1 MLMLTPIPLLIIPL
15 AIYNIIIF
23 LTPGVAWS
31 AHIADITMVSGS
43 VWAITVGDAF
53 LAFSLFVLLFEV
65 LKATRVS
72 SRSIMD
78 HILSILVFVGALVE
92 FLLVPQAA
100 TSIFAL
106 LVGIMLLDV
115 ITGFSVAIRV
125 AQRDVA
131 LTPASGG

>member
-1 MLMLTPIPLLIIPL
+1 MLTPIPLLIIPL
-15 AIYNIIIF
+15 AVYNIIIF

-31 AHIADITMVSGS
+31 TIVANIAMMSGS
-43 VWAITVGDAF
+43 SWSITVGDVF
-53 LAFSLFVLLFEV
+53 IGFSLFVLLFEI

-72 SRSIMD
+72 SRSIID

-100 TSIFAL
+100 TSVFAL

-115 ITGFSVAIRV
+115 ITGFSVSIRV

-131 LTPASGG
+131 LTPPSG

>member
-1 MLMLTPIPLLIIPL
+1 MLTPIPLLIVPL

-23 LTPGVAWS
+23 LTPGVAWA
-31 AHIADITMVSGS
+31 AHIADIAMMSGS
-43 VWAITVGDAF
+43 IWTITVGDGF
-53 LAFSLFVLLFEV
+53 LAFTLLVFLFEV

-72 SRSIMD
+72 SRSIVD
-78 HILSILVFVGALVE
+78 HILSVLVFVGALVE

-106 LVGIMLLDV
+106 LMGIMLLDV
-115 ITGFSVAIRV
+115 ITGFSVSIRV

-131 LTPASGG
+131 LSPASGG

>member
-1 MLMLTPIPLLIIPL
+1 MLTPIPLLIIPL

-92 FLLVPQAA
+92 FLL
-100 TSIFAL
+100 
-106 LVGIMLLDV
+106 DV

>member
-1 MLMLTPIPLLIIPL
+1 MLTPIPLLIIPL

>member
-1 MLMLTPIPLLIIPL
+1 MLTPIPLLIIPL
-15 AIYNIIIF
+15 AVYNIIIF

-31 AHIADITMVSGS
+31 TPVANIAMMSGS
-43 VWAITVGDAF
+43 SWPITVGDVF
-53 LAFSLFVLLFEV
+53 LGFSLFVFLFEI

-72 SRSIMD
+72 SRSIID

-100 TSIFAL
+100 TSVFAL

-115 ITGFSVAIRV
+115 ITGFSVSIRV

-131 LTPASGG
+131 LTPPSG

>member
-1 MLMLTPIPLLIIPL
+1 MLTPIPLLIIPL
-15 AIYNIIIF
+15 AVYNIVIF

-31 AHIADITMVSGS
+31 TPLANIAMMSGS
-43 VWAITVGDAF
+43 SWSITVGDVF
-53 LAFSLFVLLFEV
+53 LGFSLFVLLFEI

-72 SRSIMD
+72 SRSIID

-100 TSIFAL
+100 TSVFAL

-115 ITGFSVAIRV
+115 ITGFSVSIRV

-131 LTPASGG
+131 LTPPSA

>member
-1 MLMLTPIPLLIIPL
+1 MLTPIPLLIIPL
-15 AIYNIIIF
+15 AVYNIIIF
-23 LTPGVAWS
+23 LMPGLSWTVPVAN
-31 AHIADITMVSGS
+31 IGMMSGS
-43 VWAITVGDAF
+43 VWPITVGDAF
-53 LAFSLFVLLFEV
+53 LAFCLFIFLFEI

-72 SRSIMD
+72 SRSIID
-78 HILSILVFVGALVE
+78 HILSVLVFVGAVVE
-92 FLLVPQAA
+92 FLLVQQAA

-131 LTPASGG
+131 LTASSDR